1 MKKFFILFF
10 AILSQFTAI
19 AQDSVLGIKFGTDK
33 NEVKN
38 TLENRF
44 GEYSVHELN
53 GNLTVYNCM
62 FAGIEFKSMDFE
74 FAWNNGIS
82 YFNSALFQTWFSPSD
97 VETAKKCRD
106 IIFEKIKLKY
116 NYYEEDANANG
127 FKNYKFGLNPNDST
141 KVTGMIDL
149 TRDKGK
155 DGVERLY
162 LIVNYFPYFPNSDLN
177 DL

>member
-82 YFNSALFQTWFSPSD
+82 YFNSAFSKRGFHLQMLRLQKK
-97 VETAKKCRD
+97 VE
-106 IIFEKIKLKY
+106 I
-116 NYYEEDANANG
+116 
-127 FKNYKFGLNPNDST
+127 
-141 KVTGMIDL
+141 
-149 TRDKGK
+149 
-155 DGVERLY
+155 LY
-162 LIVNYFPYFPNSDLN
+162 LKK
-177 DL
+177 